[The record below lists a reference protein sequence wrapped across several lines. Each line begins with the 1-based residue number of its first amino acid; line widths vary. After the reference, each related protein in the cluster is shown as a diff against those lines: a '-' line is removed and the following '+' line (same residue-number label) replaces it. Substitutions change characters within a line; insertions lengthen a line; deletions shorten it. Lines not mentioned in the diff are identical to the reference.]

1 MILKKLNFS
10 PFLLLNSGTSQVTI
24 GMEKVIFFK
33 ILLLKK
39 LKRYLDVIYAI
50 EKIRAFTIKLINYMI
65 ILINYTAYKQQ

>member
-39 LKRYLDVIYAI
+39 LKRYLCEIYAI
-50 EKIRAFTIKLINYMI
+50 EKIRAFTIKIVKLMI